1 MIRAPQGNTI
11 LRPLDEILG
20 IEVGIE
26 SFSQDIEIDI
36 VILEHIEQRKLS

>member
-1 MIRAPQGNTI
+1 MIGAPQGNTI

-20 IEVGIE
+20 IEVGIK

-36 VILEHIEQRKLS
+36 VILEHIKQ